1 MKVTVSQ
8 NGSILVPAELRE
20 KYSLVPGTHLHIID
34 YGGVLSLIPVWADPI
49 EAGAGLLKGN
59 TSLTQ
64 ALLDDRQGDRERQ

>member
-8 NGSILVPAELRE
+8 NGSILVPAKLRE

-34 YGGVLSLIPVWADPI
+34 YGGVLSLIPAWDDSI
-49 EAGAGLLKGN
+49 EAGAGLLKGD

-64 ALLDDRQGDRERQ
+64 ALLDERGRERRR

>member
-8 NGSILVPAELRE
+8 NGSILLPAKLRE

-34 YGGVLSLIPVWADPI
+34 YGGLLSLIPARDDPI
-49 EAGAGLLKGN
+49 EAGAGLLKGD

-64 ALLDDRQGDRERQ
+64 ALLDERGRERRR

>member
-8 NGSILVPAELRE
+8 NGSILLPAELRE

-34 YGGVLSLIPVWADPI
+34 YGGVLSLIPVRDDPI
-49 EAGAGLLKGN
+49 QAGAGLLKGD

-64 ALLDDRQGDRERQ
+64 ALLDERGRERRR